1 MKLEQTMDTHTSQLL
16 EGIVMHQRRSP
27 ILHRFIY
34 PLFVLRFNLSEYKRQ
49 GTSLSP
55 LLFGINR
62 KRPVSLHF
70 KDHGARTGD
79 DLETWART
87 LLAQASNMNANNAEK
102 NANAIDGDIVLQAFP
117 RVFGFVFNPISLWY
131 CHRQDGALMAIIA
144 EVNNTFGEHH
154 CYVLEDGQGNCIS
167 PASTLSCKKQ
177 MHVSPFC
184 EVKGHYQFQFKEH
197 AQRSLIR
204 IDYHLNQSALINTT
218 LATQKHALN
227 NANLMRLL
235 FKYPFL
241 SLGVVLRIHTQ
252 ALRLWL
258 KRVPFFS
265 KPKLAP
271 LPYSNSNSHL
281 HSNSQVSEEI

>member
-1 MKLEQTMDTHTSQLL
+1 MKFGQAMDTQTSLL
-16 EGIVMHQRRSP
+16 MEGIVMHQRRSP

-34 PLFVLRFNLSEYKRQ
+34 PLFVLRFNLTEYKKQ
-49 GTSLSP
+49 GTSLHP

-70 KDHGARTGD
+70 KDHGSRTGA
-79 DLETWART
+79 DLETWARS
-87 LLAQASNMNANNAEK
+87 LLYEANCQHADQVN
-102 NANAIDGDIVLQAFP
+102 GDIVLQAFP
-117 RVFGFVFNPISLWY
+117 RVFGYVFNPISLWY

-144 EVNNTFGEHH
+144 EVNNTFGERH
-154 CYVLEDGQGNCIS
+154 CYVLEEHQGQAIQRDS
-167 PASTLSCKKQ
+167 VLFCKKQ

-184 EVKGHYQFQFKEH
+184 EVAGHYQFQFKEH
-197 AQRSLIR
+197 AQRSLTR
-204 IDYHLNQSALINTT
+204 IDYHLADSVLINTT
-218 LATQKHALN
+218 LATQKQALT
-227 NANLMRLL
+227 NANLLRLL

-241 SLGVVLRIHTQ
+241 TFGVVFRIHTQ

-271 LPYSNSNSHL
+271 IPHSH
-281 HSNSQVSEEI
+281 SQAPEEIYYD